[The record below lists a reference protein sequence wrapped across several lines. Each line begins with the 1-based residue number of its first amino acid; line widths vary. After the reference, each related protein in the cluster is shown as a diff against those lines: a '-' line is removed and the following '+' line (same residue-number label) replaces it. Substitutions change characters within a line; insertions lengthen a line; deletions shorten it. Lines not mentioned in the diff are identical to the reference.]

1 MSNDKTYIKEKISR
15 KNYQKY
21 PSFNQYL
28 SNIFNYIS
36 TGNFFDQKLF
46 DNINQSSL
54 LKYTKC
60 NGSKNIIISNINSF
74 PLKDNTN
81 QNSSLENKIKEN
93 ISFISVNAKYI
104 NNIPKLNNKT
114 RMPFAE
120 NKFISHNNINQNI
133 FHTNKNVIYKT
144 TNFLIQNNEN
154 ECMNKSNAIINHKPN
169 MILGLSENN
178 ITNENSNKEIFNSFL
193 NSQEVNN
200 SNNILAMHNI
210 YRQDYYIK
218 QFKVQYSLWLRNI
231 LNAKLSLFLS
241 KIKYNKKNLKFYPLN
256 SLKFTANPKY
266 KDNKIFLSMKIK
278 EILIIGINGDRN
290 SNQKKNKDNI
300 EIIENL
306 GKQYNINDELLDFL
320 NMTMEESICVF
331 YKSEQFIKF
340 KNSTQ
345 ARINDNKF
353 FKEKK
358 FSLLE
363 ENGFIFLIKNFN
375 GNSKSEI

>member
-1 MSNDKTYIKEKISR
+1 M
-15 KNYQKY
+15 
-21 PSFNQYL
+21 
-28 SNIFNYIS
+28 
-36 TGNFFDQKLF
+36 
-46 DNINQSSL
+46 
-54 LKYTKC
+54 
-60 NGSKNIIISNINSF
+60 
-74 PLKDNTN
+74 
-81 QNSSLENKIKEN
+81 
-93 ISFISVNAKYI
+93 NAKYI
-104 NNIPKLNNKT
+104 NNIPKLNDKT

-154 ECMNKSNAIINHKPN
+154 ESMNKNNTIISHKPN

-178 ITNENSNKEIFNSFL
+178 ITNENSNKEIFNSIL
-193 NSQEVNN
+193 NSHEVNN
-200 SNNILAMHNI
+200 SNNILSMHNI

-300 EIIENL
+300 EIMENL

-320 NMTMEESICVF
+320 NITMEESICVF